1 MFFVMFYNSNFR
13 QYIVVPTYD
22 PEINTD
28 EDALKYGVTKIY
40 ADRPNERLDIEFYS
54 DINYTYPQLY
64 EMVRTKLE
72 QIVYECLCTV
82 TGLDLY
88 LFLCV

>member
-40 ADRPNERLDIEFYS
+40 ADRPNERLDEFYS

-64 EMVRTKLE
+64 EMVST
-72 QIVYECLCTV
+72 
-82 TGLDLY
+82 
-88 LFLCV
+88 